1 MRHQKSWD
9 NCCSNYA
16 GALEMG
22 WRGLSLMRQFAIRHP
37 IAARNTNPKSLKM
50 LSGGISPREAA
61 WDELRKGRKIR
72 PSRVALFVGLNNEPS
87 TGLRR
92 ALTRLSEHHGLCI
105 GVVSVMGR
113 DRLEL
118 WRPTNV

>member
-92 ALTRLSEHHGLCI
+92 ALTGFLSITASVLALC
-105 GVVSVMGR
+105 R
-113 DRLEL
+113 
-118 WRPTNV
+118 